1 MNRARRARIVATL
14 GPASRAPG
22 TVKALAQAGADVFR
36 LNFSHG
42 SHEDHA
48 AALKAVRGAELA
60 VKRPL
65 GVLADLQGPKLRLG
79 KFRDT
84 AIDINPGDRLRLDLD
99 PTPGDVTR
107 VSMPHPEIF
116 QALRTGIMLLLDDG
130 RVRLKVVDRADDWA
144 DVEVESGLKLS
155 DRKGVAVPQASI
167 PISALTPKDRE
178 DLAFALRLG
187 VDWVALSFVQ
197 RAEDMAELRRLVDG
211 KAACLAKIEK
221 PQALEQ
227 LDSILDYCDGVMVA
241 RGDLGVE
248 LDPEEVPVAQK
259 RILRAA
265 RQRGVPAIVA
275 TQMLESMTSAPA
287 PTRAEASDVA
297 NAVYEGAD
305 ALMLSA
311 ETASGDY
318 PLEAVGIMSRI
329 IERVER
335 DPLWPGLMDA
345 EHAGGRGAI
354 DGLYGGVHHDGRHRP
369 PDGAGTAAAAGAGA
383 DAEAGD
389 SAAASSGLGIGA
401 AAGQAARVAGKPYR
415 RRGRCGHGVRT
426 GRQWPANPHFG
437 GDALR
442 CARGGQSVET
452 GARPDQ
458 GASLMQRGTG
468 RPPPRS
474 VRHGAVQDHPPPR
487 SRPRAAS
494 LRIRRVAFAGAAS
507 RTNPPGQ

>member
-22 TVKALAQAGADVFR
+22 TVKALAQAGVDVFR

-42 SHEDHA
+42 THEDHA

-60 VKRPL
+60 LQRPL

-79 KFRDT
+79 RFRDVEI
-84 AIDINPGDRLRLDLD
+84 AVKPGHTMRFDLD
-99 PTPGDVTR
+99 PTPGDETR
-107 VSMPHPEIF
+107 VQMPHPEIF
-116 QALRTGIMLLLDDG
+116 KALRTGMSLLIDDG
-130 RVRLKVVDRADDWA
+130 RIRLRVGQRADDWA
-144 DVEVESGLKLS
+144 DVTVESGSKLS
-155 DRKGVAVPQASI
+155 DRKGVAVPEAVI
-167 PISALTPKDRE
+167 PVSALTPKDRE
-178 DLAFALRLG
+178 DLAFALRIG

-197 RAEDMAELRRLVDG
+197 KAEDMAELKRLVGG

-221 PQALEQ
+221 PQALND

-259 RILRAA
+259 KILRAA

-275 TQMLESMTSAPA
+275 TQMLESMTASPA

-311 ETASGDY
+311 ETASGAY
-318 PLEAVGIMSRI
+318 PLETVEIMNRI

-345 EHAGGRGAI
+345 DHAGMDI
-354 DGLYGGVHHDGRHRP
+354 DDVDALVAAARKAAEAQSTACMVVFTTLGGTARRMSRERPLQPVLALTPNPDTARRLSLVWGLEPRLGKEPASLEDVTEDAVQSAMKFGLAEPGQRVLIL
-369 PDGAGTAAAAGAGA
+369 AGTPFGAP
-383 DAEAGD
+383 
-389 SAAASSGLGIGA
+389 GA
-401 AAGQAARVAGKPYR
+401 ANLLRLAHAPARATKR
-415 RRGRCGHGVRT
+415 
-426 GRQWPANPHFG
+426 
-437 GDALR
+437 
-442 CARGGQSVET
+442 ARKT
-452 GARPDQ
+452 
-458 GASLMQRGTG
+458 
-468 RPPPRS
+468 
-474 VRHGAVQDHPPPR
+474 
-487 SRPRAAS
+487 
-494 LRIRRVAFAGAAS
+494 
-507 RTNPPGQ
+507 